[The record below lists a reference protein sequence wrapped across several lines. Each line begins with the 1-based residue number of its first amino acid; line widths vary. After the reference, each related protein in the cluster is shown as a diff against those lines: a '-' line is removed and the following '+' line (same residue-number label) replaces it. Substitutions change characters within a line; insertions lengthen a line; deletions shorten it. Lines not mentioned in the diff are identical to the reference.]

1 MGVNPWQMEQDV
13 LEPRSGFNFKRRVH
27 KLKIMAKGNLLIV
40 DDNKSI
46 LSALEILLSP
56 EFQTVTTLSDPNQ
69 IPSELRKR
77 DYNLVV
83 LDMNFNAGI
92 NTGNEGI
99 YWLGRIKETNPET
112 SVVMITA
119 YGDVE
124 LTVKALKAGATDFVL
139 KPWDNAK
146 LMATLKSA
154 LQLNLSKMEV
164 SQLKEKEK
172 GLKNEIN
179 REQKFIVGSSPQL
192 MHVLNLVRKVA
203 KTDANVLITGE
214 NGTGKELIAQEIHRL
229 SNRSNEILVSVDMG
243 AVTET
248 LFESELFGHVKGAFT
263 DARESRP
270 GKFEV
275 ADKGSLFLDEIGNLS
290 FHLQAKLLAAI
301 QNRQISRI
309 GSNQTVPVDIRLICA
324 TNKNLESMVRDGLFR
339 EDLLYRINTIQIEV
353 PPLRERGKDVL
364 VLADFFLQKYASKY
378 NKPGL
383 KINQQAQEKLL
394 KYSWPGNIRELQ
406 HTVEKAVIL
415 SENNILKPE
424 DFFMRPVSSVQNHAT
439 ETTLEEMEKRM
450 INRAIEK
457 NNGNLSA
464 AAEQLGITRQ
474 TLYNKMKRFGQ

>member
-1 MGVNPWQMEQDV
+1 MPAFCKV
-13 LEPRSGFNFKRRVH
+13 FNFKE
-27 KLKIMAKGNLLIV
+27 KMAKGNILIV
-40 DDNKSI
+40 DDNKNI

-56 EFQTVTTLSDPNQ
+56 EFQTVTTLPDPNL

-99 YWLGRIKETNPET
+99 YWLGRIRESNPEI

-146 LMATLKSA
+146 LLATLKSA
-154 LQLNLSKMEV
+154 LQLNLSKKEV

-192 MHVLNLVRKVA
+192 MQVMNLVRKVA

-214 NGTGKELIAQEIHRL
+214 NGTGKELIAQEIHRF
-229 SNRSNEILVSVDMG
+229 SNRSNEVMVSVDMG

-290 FHLQAKLLAAI
+290 FHLQGKLLAAI

-309 GSNQTVPVDIRLICA
+309 GSNQTIPVDIRLICA
-324 TNKNLESMVRDGLFR
+324 TNKNLENMIRDGLFR

-353 PPLRERGKDVL
+353 PPLRERGNDVL
-364 VLADFFLQKYASKY
+364 VLADFFLKKYTSKY
-378 NKPGL
+378 NKPSL
-383 KINQQAQEKLL
+383 KINQQAQDKLL
-394 KYSWPGNIRELQ
+394 KYNWPGNIRELQ

-415 SENNILKPE
+415 SDNNILKPE
-424 DFFMRPVSSVQNHAT
+424 DFFMRPVSGIQNHAT
-439 ETTLEEMEKRM
+439 ELTLEEMEKRM
-450 INRAIEK
+450 ISQAIDK
-457 NNGNLSA
+457 NHGNLSA

-474 TLYNKMKRFGQ
+474 TLYNKMKRFAQ